1 MRYRRKIE
9 IVADILDVAKNGAR
23 RTQIMYKGNLSYKLL
38 NKYLRMLIEADLIEC
53 EGDLNYIITL
63 KGGEF
68 LEIFKQYKRQCKQI
82 SKRIN
87 LLKSYKVMLEKMCSN
102 FNICNDKNKNKR
114 EKLKEN
120 ILL

>member
-68 LEIFKQYKRQCKQI
+68 LEIFKQYKRQYKQI